1 MLSNLRFVTKKYQ
14 DFLDWTF
21 IASLIYK
28 GKHTTVA
35 GRELIIKISK
45 GMNDKRLSTFQYQEK
60 VEIAQSLIDE
70 VLNMKDVYI
79 KGPEGVT
86 DKCFKSKTCK

>member
-1 MLSNLRFVTKKYQ
+1 
-14 DFLDWTF
+14 
-21 IASLIYK
+21 
-28 GKHTTVA
+28 
-35 GRELIIKISK
+35 
-45 GMNDKRLSTFQYQEK
+45 MNDKRLSTFQYQEK